1 MTGLTV
7 QRAGT
12 LVDRALSFLA
22 NGPADSPTLARSVLG
37 IPGAPAV
44 VADRVAA
51 ALLGSDPRVA
61 RLGDGRWV
69 LVVPGSVL
77 QPSLAESAFA
87 VVDVETTGGMP
98 GRGDRITEIAVVVV
112 RGAHVELLYE
122 SLLNP
127 GRPIPQAVT
136 RVTNITDEMV
146 RDRPTFDE
154 IVDDLLAVLAGRIF
168 VAHNVSFDWRFVC
181 HELRRARGVS
191 LDGPR
196 VCTIGLA
203 RRLMPGVKYRS
214 LDSLAFHFGVEI
226 ERRHRAG
233 PDALA
238 TGRILQRLL
247 PMAQDAGIGTLH
259 ELIELLRR
267 RKGRRRRKRRARPE
281 SMEEL

>member
-1 MTGLTV
+1 MAV
-7 QRAGT
+7 RPQGT
-12 LVDRALSFLA
+12 LVERALAFLGA
-22 NGPADSPTLARSVLG
+22 GPADSTTLARSVLG
-37 IPGAPAV
+37 IPTASAV

-51 ALLGSDPRVA
+51 ALLGADPRVS
-61 RLGDGRWV
+61 RLGDGRWM
-69 LVVPGSVL
+69 LVVPGSVV

-112 RGAHVELLYE
+112 RGAQVELLYE

-146 RDRPTFDE
+146 RNRPTFEE
-154 IVDDLLAVLAGRIF
+154 IVDDLLPVLAGRIF

-181 HELRRARGVS
+181 HELRRARGIA

-247 PMAQDAGIGTLH
+247 PMAEEAGVSTLQ

-281 SMEEL
+281 SMDEL